1 MPKLTRLRAV
11 RERRALSQKELAERA
26 GVSRG
31 ALIQIESGGAE
42 PRPTTVRKLA
52 QALCVEP
59 PDLMSEERPA
69 PATPKAKCSAAC
81 AERW

>member
-11 RERRALSQKELAERA
+11 RERSALSQKELAERA

-31 ALIQIESGGAE
+31 ALIQIENGSAE

-52 QALCVEP
+52 AALAVKP
-59 PDLMSEERPA
+59 SDLMGPE
-69 PATPKAKCSAAC
+69 
-81 AERW
+81 